1 MISVKNIHIKHLI
14 MMAVN
19 GYNNCELRSF
29 NLVNTGVEQQILNRI
44 VNENGKIDPAVISRN
59 VSSIVVPNTESEGVA
74 PIINGW
80 QEKRYIF
87 ILQVDVEFSMGN
99 GRVYFFQGYTDYKGV
114 NESSLSIDPELIFT
128 INSFVSI
135 THSKFRDNIR
145 GVYTRDILT
154 GSGNVLADTSRN
166 TVLEEG
172 NNLVTLRPVDVYSGI
187 EAYSFV
193 NELEEYNGY
202 GKSIDSRVTLTR
214 VAVPSDVSNNM
225 PHSWLGKVL
234 NGYKTARTL
243 MDTSLDTGKD
253 SIISISKR
261 EVQEPYL
268 EENPLFLLISRTK
281 NQNFISSDIKYRD
294 LQKIQ
299 PDIYDRIHLIKT
311 NNTARSIKYSPR
323 STSSWERT
331 DRNTIVATT
340 LTHSITALMMEHL
353 LQSVSFVAVTNYNL
367 GRAEID
373 LRFSSMRSMVDA
385 YSNSSDSIDVDIIAS
400 FKHRIINEVLYDL
413 TFGFQEYFAL
423 LMEADI
429 FSDTLISLAI
439 GDNEQID
446 YVVPTFANSKFSP
459 VLTTNQDNLYRI
471 SSEID
476 NMLSNVFSTDNQY
489 SRCDMD
495 SNSIHLF

>member
-1 MISVKNIHIKHLI
+1 
-14 MMAVN
+14 
-19 GYNNCELRSF
+19 
-29 NLVNTGVEQQILNRI
+29 
-44 VNENGKIDPAVISRN
+44 
-59 VSSIVVPNTESEGVA
+59 
-74 PIINGW
+74 
-80 QEKRYIF
+80 
-87 ILQVDVEFSMGN
+87 
-99 GRVYFFQGYTDYKGV
+99 
-114 NESSLSIDPELIFT
+114 
-128 INSFVSI
+128 
-135 THSKFRDNIR
+135 
-145 GVYTRDILT
+145 
-154 GSGNVLADTSRN
+154 
-166 TVLEEG
+166 
-172 NNLVTLRPVDVYSGI
+172 
-187 EAYSFV
+187 
-193 NELEEYNGY
+193 
-202 GKSIDSRVTLTR
+202 
-214 VAVPSDVSNNM
+214 
-225 PHSWLGKVL
+225 
-234 NGYKTARTL
+234 
-243 MDTSLDTGKD
+243 
-253 SIISISKR
+253 
-261 EVQEPYL
+261 
-268 EENPLFLLISRTK
+268 
-281 NQNFISSDIKYRD
+281 
-294 LQKIQ
+294 
-299 PDIYDRIHLIKT
+299 
-311 NNTARSIKYSPR
+311 
-323 STSSWERT
+323 
-331 DRNTIVATT
+331 
-340 LTHSITALMMEHL
+340 L